1 MTSLSTRALLVGL
14 FATALVGGCTQTRY
28 VVVERGSLSTA
39 SMPAAAPQVTPSL
52 RVQPIYCVE
61 APVGYVVPQDKW
73 DPYTIPCPP
82 RTVAASVRTA
92 GTGAK
97 TPAGE
102 PGKPTPTPPQPA
114 PQPTATP
121 KKEVAKAGNVEASR
135 ITKEDGTID
144 EGSKTSGSSSECTGC

>member
-14 FATALVGGCTQTRY
+14 FATVLVGGCTQTRY

-39 SMPAAAPQVTPSL
+39 SMPAVAPQVTPSL

-61 APVGYVVPQDKW
+61 APIGYVVPQDKW

-82 RTVAASVRTA
+82 RPVVASVRTA

-102 PGKPTPTPPQPA
+102 PGKPTPTPPQPS
-114 PQPTATP
+114 PQPATKP
-121 KKEVAKAGNVEASR
+121 KNETAKAGNVVASETR
-135 ITKEDGTID
+135 NENGTLD
-144 EGSKTSGSSSECTGC
+144 QSSDTTGSSASCTDC